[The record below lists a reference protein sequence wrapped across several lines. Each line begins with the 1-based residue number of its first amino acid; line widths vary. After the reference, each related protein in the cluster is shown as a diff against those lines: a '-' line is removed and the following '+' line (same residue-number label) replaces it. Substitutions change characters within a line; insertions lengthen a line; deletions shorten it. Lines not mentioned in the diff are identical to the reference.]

1 MENNAKTR
9 EPLDDDALDAV
20 AGGSGIPDLVIKWP
34 ELHISVSSP
43 LAPGSVDRIPVD
55 VQQVQDRI
63 PVDVQQVQDPIPDY
77 EK

>member
-1 MENNAKTR
+1 MGNDEKTR
-9 EPLDDDALDAV
+9 EPLDDDALGEV
-20 AGGSGIPDLVIKWP
+20 TGGSGIPDLVIKWP

-55 VQQVQDRI
+55 VQQVQD
-63 PVDVQQVQDPIPDY
+63 PIPDY